1 MTLFYEM
8 WIIFTVYL
16 GIEKIQETPTILM
29 MFNSDFCMV
38 LSDLN
43 IVFIYSYFVVFLC
56 PLHVYIVK
64 MK

>member
-16 GIEKIQETPTILM
+16 GIEKIQETPKILM
-29 MFNSDFCMV
+29 IFNSDFCMV

-43 IVFIYSYFVVFLC
+43 IVFIYSHFVVFLC
-56 PLHVYIVK
+56 PLHIYIIK